1 MPDAAAT
8 VVLVHPD
15 DVNLADAKA
24 LAAQH
29 DATMEGSRYVPRGQM
44 FLTRATRVLPP
55 RVSNQDAG
63 GGDDRG

>member
-1 MPDAAAT
+1 MSVLGKH

-29 DATMEGSRYVPRGQM
+29 DTTVVGNRFVPRGQ
-44 FLTRATRVLPP
+44 LLLVNPALWEWRP
-55 RVSNQDAG
+55 
-63 GGDDRG
+63 